1 MKLVLSAITFLSI
14 GTLWVFNSGYQN
26 VSFLKRIGTEDY
38 SKSEASTSTP
48 IDKVTNFLSKK
59 LPNDIKA
66 SAQVEELPLVV
77 THVKTPEHVKAIY
90 MSSWVAGSPSIRER
104 LVKIIDTT
112 EINSVVID
120 VKDNTGLLSW
130 NGRVSDLNE
139 FVDELHKKNIYVIGR
154 VAAFQDPLYVKEH
167 PEQAVHSKATG
178 GVWHDNKGVP
188 WVDTGSKDMW
198 KYIENVSKDAH
209 ARGFDEINL
218 DYIRFP
224 TDGPLSD
231 MTFPISGERGL
242 KDKPGIVSDFYH
254 YITDALHKEGIPVS
268 GDLFGIIMVT
278 KVDIKTLGQDMH
290 TALETFDYVSPMVYP
305 SHFYAGTDGYQNPA
319 AHPGEIISFAMKAGV
334 QIANEVASST
344 GQATSTIIAKYRP
357 FYQDFDMGATYT
369 AEMVRAQITS
379 GEALGINSWML
390 WDPANHYTPS
400 ALKKDEVS
408 LPIVVQ

>member
-1 MKLVLSAITFLSI
+1 MKLLFSGIVFLSVLS
-14 GTLWVFNSGYQN
+14 LWVVNSGYQN
-26 VSFLKRIGTEDY
+26 ISFLKKIGTEDY
-38 SKSEASTSTP
+38 SKHEVGTSTP
-48 IDKVTNFLSKK
+48 LEKVTDFISKT
-59 LPNDIKA
+59 LPKDTKV
-66 SAQVEELPLVV
+66 SAEVIAPPRVV
-77 THVKTPEHVKAIY
+77 THIKTPEHVKAIY
-90 MSSWVAGSPSIRER
+90 MSSWVAGSPSIRAR
-104 LVKIIDTT
+104 LVKIADET
-112 EINSVVID
+112 EINAIVID

-130 NGRVSDLNE
+130 NGRINDLND
-139 FVDELHKKNIYVIGR
+139 FLDVLHSKNIYVIAR
-154 VAAFQDPLYVKEH
+154 VAAFQDPLYVKDH

-178 GVWHDNKGVP
+178 GIWKDNKGVP
-188 WVDTGSKDMW
+188 WVDTGSTDMW
-198 KYIENVSKDAH
+198 KYIENVSKDAY

-254 YITDALHKEGIPVS
+254 YITDALHKDGIPVS

-278 KVDIKTLGQDMH
+278 NVDIKTLGQDMH

-305 SHFYAGTDGYQNPA
+305 SHFYAGTAGYQNPA

-334 QIANEVASST
+334 KIATEVASST

-369 AEMVRAQITS
+369 AEMVRAQITA
-379 GEALGINSWML
+379 GEKLGINSWML
-390 WDPANHYTPS
+390 WDPSNHYTPS
-400 ALKKDEVS
+400 ALKSE
-408 LPIVVQ
+408 

>member
-14 GTLWVFNSGYQN
+14 GTLWLFNSGYQN
-26 VSFLKRIGTEDY
+26 ISFLKKIGTEDY
-38 SKSEASTSTP
+38 SKSDVGTSTP
-48 IDKVTNFLSKK
+48 IQKVTNFLSKK
-59 LPNDIKA
+59 LPDGIKA
-66 SAQVEELPLVV
+66 NAQEEIPLVV

-104 LVKIIDTT
+104 LVKLIDTT

-167 PEQAVHSKATG
+167 TEQAVHSKATG

-198 KYIENVSKDAH
+198 KYIENVSKDAY

-254 YITDALHKEGIPVS
+254 YITDALHKDGIPVS

-305 SHFYAGTDGYQNPA
+305 SHFYAGTNGYQNPA
-319 AHPGEIISFAMKAGV
+319 AHPGEIITFAMKAGV

-344 GQATSTIIAKYRP
+344 GQATSTIVAKYRP

-369 AEMVRAQITS
+369 AEMVRAQITA

-390 WDPANHYTPS
+390 WDPANHYTPT
-400 ALKKDEVS
+400 ALKSE
-408 LPIVVQ
+408 